1 MEGERKP
8 SKTVSAGV
16 VAGGG
21 KGDPA
26 CCSRRFAAAK
36 HRGSSLTPTN
46 TEAPV
51 RLSVVVPAY
60 NEEKRL
66 RPTLEAWVA
75 FFATQPYRAE
85 VVVADDG
92 SRDSTPDIALEM
104 ARAHPEVRLVKLDRN
119 QGKGGAVKAG
129 MLSAKGE
136 LVITVDADL
145 NISPSHIPAAIE
157 TIEGGADVVA
167 GMRSLREYS
176 AGEKSVLRIVAGLLV
191 QTTRRLLM
199 LTFVRDTQAGFK
211 MYRREAAQAIF
222 SRTRIRS
229 FAYDIEALYLARKL
243 GFRIE
248 TEKVS
253 CEFRDDSTY
262 NIKKHLPPFLRDI
275 WRIRLNALAGR
286 YR

>member
-1 MEGERKP
+1 M
-8 SKTVSAGV
+8 
-16 VAGGG
+16 
-21 KGDPA
+21 
-26 CCSRRFAAAK
+26 
-36 HRGSSLTPTN
+36 
-46 TEAPV
+46 

-66 RPTLEAWVA
+66 RPTLDAWVA

-85 VVVADDG
+85 VIVADDG
-92 SRDSTPDIALEM
+92 SRDSTPGIALDV
-104 ARAHPEVRLVKLDRN
+104 ARAHPEVRVVKLDRN

-136 LVITVDADL
+136 VVITVDADL
-145 NISPSHIPAAIE
+145 NISPSHIPAMIAAID
-157 TIEGGADVVA
+157 GGSDVVA
-167 GMRSLREYS
+167 GTRSLREYS

-191 QTTRRLLM
+191 QLSRRLLM
-199 LTFVRDTQAGFK
+199 LTFVRDTQCGFK

-222 SRTRIRS
+222 GRTRIRS

-243 GFRIE
+243 GFRIV

-286 YR
+286 YV